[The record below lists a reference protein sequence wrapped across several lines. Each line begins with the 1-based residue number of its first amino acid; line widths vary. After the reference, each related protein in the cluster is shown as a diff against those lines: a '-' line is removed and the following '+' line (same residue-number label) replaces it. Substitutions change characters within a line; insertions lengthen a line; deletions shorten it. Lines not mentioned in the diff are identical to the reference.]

1 MADDTHLAVLKQGV
15 AAWNEWRAAHAA
27 ARPDFSSASLRGLDL
42 AKVDFAEANLRKADL
57 RGTTLSGAVLI
68 AADLADANF
77 FKAALNGANLFAAN
91 LIGARFLSC
100 AQLVATQNWQSA
112 FRDPDLACGAAI
124 PPVPNRS

>member
-1 MADDTHLAVLKQGV
+1 MADETHLAVLKQGV

-42 AKVDFAEANLRKADL
+42 AKVDFAGANLRKADL

-91 LIGARFLSC
+91 LIGARFLNC
-100 AQLVATQNWQSA
+100 AQLVTTHNWQSA
-112 FRDPDLACGAAI
+112 FRDPDLACGAPI